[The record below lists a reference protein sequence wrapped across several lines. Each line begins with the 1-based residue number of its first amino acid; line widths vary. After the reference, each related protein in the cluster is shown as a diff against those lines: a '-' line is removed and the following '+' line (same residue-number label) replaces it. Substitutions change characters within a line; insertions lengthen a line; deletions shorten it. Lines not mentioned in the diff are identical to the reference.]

1 MAFYGGN
8 RPLSPEQGMMW
19 MAYKYPGM
27 FADQV
32 EEPVDPMMPT
42 FADYSDY
49 AKWRTKEAAMELPNQ
64 IGAIGAWWA
73 RNKILQ
79 PFNDLAKYKGVPA
92 WARLGSETS
101 KFFTAAYSSMR
112 GPSAWSGSLGKSLRQ
127 SGTSASWEYWL
138 RLHPEKAASM
148 TPGRMKGSLL
158 AQEVRA
164 GTRTRMMDRESSLF
178 DLAKVAIP
186 GSAGRGFR
194 SFLFWNFAVGDA
206 KEYFMENRTDAQMI
220 FSVAKHVAWGAANKH
235 ITEKY
240 IQPALRG
247 LEQRAITSGTHAAEL
262 KAMGLLGAD
271 GKIVAGAERKVEEI
285 AHRSFIGRTIG
296 NRVEMVRSAKLVA
309 QKAAAQ
315 EVKTGVLGGLRKA
328 AGFFAAGELG
338 PSTRTFFET
347 ARGIGGRAMSVGL
360 SAMNVANAFSGVFAV
375 KNIIDAFNSYQH
387 DMRKELIKGA
397 LTRDFA
403 FEQAVPVGPGGT
415 ERSRAIEAIQNAG
428 LNARSYLGNEAAIM
442 H

>member
-1 MAFYGGN
+1 
-8 RPLSPEQGMMW
+8 
-19 MAYKYPGM
+19 
-27 FADQV
+27 
-32 EEPVDPMMPT
+32 
-42 FADYSDY
+42 
-49 AKWRTKEAAMELPNQ
+49 
-64 IGAIGAWWA
+64 
-73 RNKILQ
+73 
-79 PFNDLAKYKGVPA
+79 
-92 WARLGSETS
+92 
-101 KFFTAAYSSMR
+101 
-112 GPSAWSGSLGKSLRQ
+112 
-127 SGTSASWEYWL
+127 
-138 RLHPEKAASM
+138 
-148 TPGRMKGSLL
+148 MKGSLL

>member
-1 MAFYGGN
+1 
-8 RPLSPEQGMMW
+8 
-19 MAYKYPGM
+19 
-27 FADQV
+27 
-32 EEPVDPMMPT
+32 
-42 FADYSDY
+42 
-49 AKWRTKEAAMELPNQ
+49 
-64 IGAIGAWWA
+64 
-73 RNKILQ
+73 
-79 PFNDLAKYKGVPA
+79 
-92 WARLGSETS
+92 
-101 KFFTAAYSSMR
+101 
-112 GPSAWSGSLGKSLRQ
+112 
-127 SGTSASWEYWL
+127 
-138 RLHPEKAASM
+138 
-148 TPGRMKGSLL
+148 
-158 AQEVRA
+158 
-164 GTRTRMMDRESSLF
+164 
-178 DLAKVAIP
+178 
-186 GSAGRGFR
+186 
-194 SFLFWNFAVGDA
+194 LFWNFAVGDA

-285 AHRSFIGRTIG
+285 AHRSFIGRTFG